1 LRRLAFALL
10 AATAAVSFLPIP
22 AEASLVT
29 SLPGGTPV
37 AMPTLESFGAGP
49 ITFGPGITWI
59 STPPGDQGG
68 SVFGY
73 TGGYGFGSNGFWD
86 ENVGPMAGLNDAS
99 GTMAFRF
106 NSPVRG
112 VGGFINHFPN
122 EKTLTTITAYRVD
135 GHSESFSF
143 NLDFG
148 FPVQPPDDN
157 NPGTGVGANQGRFLG
172 FSESEPSIIAFTL
185 SGNFVAITDLTVDGV
200 VPEPASGTL
209 IGLGFLGAAWI
220 RRRKP
225 HLPRPPDPE

>member
-1 LRRLAFALL
+1 M
-10 AATAAVSFLPIP
+10 
-22 AEASLVT
+22 
-29 SLPGGTPV
+29 PV
-37 AMPTLESFGAGP
+37 LEYFGAGP

-86 ENVGPMAGLNDAS
+86 GALGPMAGLNDAS

-106 NSPVRG
+106 SSPVRG
-112 VGGFINHFPN
+112 VGGFINHLPN
-122 EKTLTTITAYRVD
+122 DKTPTTIAVYRAD

-148 FPVQPPDDN
+148 FPVPLPDDY
-157 NPGTGVGANQGRFLG
+157 NPGTSLGANQGRFLG
-172 FSESEPSIIAFTL
+172 FAESEPSIIAFTL

-209 IGLGFLGAAWI
+209 MGLGLLASAWI
-220 RRRKP
+220 RRRKA
-225 HLPRPPDPE
+225 HLLRSPE